1 MEKIQAALE
10 KARLARNAGPVA
22 APVIPVA
29 IPVRAPNPVAAP
41 AVVPVVESPDPAL
54 AWAALPPCEPD
65 PKRLLR
71 HRIVAFASGLQS
83 VPFDMLRTKVIQ
95 QMRAHGWKRLAIT
108 SPTPACGKS
117 TIALNLALSL
127 ARQSETRTILAEID
141 LRRPTLGA
149 VLGLQG
155 SKRKAAKGRAP
166 VPDRPGFAEVLAG
179 RADFADVALRHGAGL
194 AFAVNDGPVRGPA
207 ELLHGSAV
215 APALAAIEARYAS
228 DLMLFDMPP
237 MLVSDDVMA
246 FLTHVDA
253 VLLVAGA
260 ETTTISQIDA
270 CERELAAQTNVMG
283 VVLNKCNY
291 MGPEP
296 GYSYS

>member
-10 KARLARNAGPVA
+10 KARLARNAGPIPANPVA
-22 APVIPVA
+22 ASPVA
-29 IPVRAPNPVAAP
+29 IPARPVADT
-41 AVVPVVESPDPAL
+41 PVDSVDPAL
-54 AWAALPPCEPD
+54 AWTALQPFLPD
-65 PKRLLR
+65 PARLVR

-83 VPFDMLRTKVIQ
+83 VPFDMMRTKVIQ

-117 TIALNLALSL
+117 TIALNLAFSL

-149 VLGLQG
+149 ILGLTRG
-155 SKRKAAKGRAP
+155 GKTRKAAKGGP

-179 RADFADVALRHGAGL
+179 RADFADVALRQGDGL
-194 AFAVNDGPVRGPA
+194 AFAVNDGPVHGPA

-215 APALAAIEARYAS
+215 APALAAIEARYAP

-237 MLVSDDVMA
+237 MLISDDVMA

-253 VLLVAGA
+253 VLLIAGA
-260 ETTTISQIDA
+260 ETTTIKQIDA
-270 CERELAAQTNVMG
+270 CERELATQTNVMG

-296 GYSYS
+296 GYSYY

>member
-10 KARLARNAGPVA
+10 KARLARNAGPVPA
-22 APVIPVA
+22 NPIPASAPSVVSSVASSAPPVDR
-29 IPVRAPNPVAAP
+29 V
-41 AVVPVVESPDPAL
+41 DPAL
-54 AWAALPPCEPD
+54 AWAALPPCQPD
-65 PKRLLR
+65 PARLVR
-71 HRIVAFASGLQS
+71 HRIVAFASGAQA
-83 VPFDMLRTKVIQ
+83 VPFDMMRTKVIQ

-117 TIALNLALSL
+117 TIALNLAFSL

-149 VLGLQG
+149 ILGLTRG
-155 SKRKAAKGRAP
+155 GKTKGGGARIEG
-166 VPDRPGFAEVLAG
+166 RPGFAEVLAG
-179 RADFADVALRHGAGL
+179 RADFADVALRHGEGL
-194 AFAVNDGPVRGPA
+194 AFAVNDGPVHGPA

-215 APALAAIEARYAS
+215 APALAAIEARYAP

-237 MLVSDDVMA
+237 MLISDDVMA

-253 VLLVAGA
+253 VLLIAGA
-260 ETTTISQIDA
+260 ETTTIKQIDA

-296 GYSYS
+296 GYSYY